1 MVSLQIG
8 GENVDSVVSSLR
20 FRGMS
25 LFFRLRD
32 LALPRAEILSEVS
45 IKAGAKLLDYG
56 CGPGG
61 YVPTA
66 SELVGKRGKV
76 YALDIHPLAITR
88 VQQIAAREHLV
99 NVEAIHSGCKTG
111 LPDASLDVVLLYDVF
126 HALDNPQAILA
137 ELHRVL
143 KPSGTLSFSDH
154 HMAEAEIIS
163 GVTDGQLFHPV
174 GRGQHTYTFAKRT

>member
-1 MVSLQIG
+1 
-8 GENVDSVVSSLR
+8 VDSVVSSLR

-32 LALPRAEILSEVS
+32 LVLPRAEILTEVGV
-45 IKAGAKLLDYG
+45 KAGDNLLDYG

-61 YVPTA
+61 YVPA
-66 SELVGKRGKV
+66 AAELVGERGKV
-76 YALDIHPLAITR
+76 YALDIHPLAMKR
-88 VQQIAAREHLV
+88 VQEMTARQGLA
-99 NVEAIHSGCKTG
+99 NVETIHSGCKTG

-154 HMAEAEIIS
+154 HMGEEEILS
-163 GVTDGQLFHPV
+163 GVTGDQLFQLV
-174 GRGQHTYTFAKRT
+174 GKGEHTYSFAQQA